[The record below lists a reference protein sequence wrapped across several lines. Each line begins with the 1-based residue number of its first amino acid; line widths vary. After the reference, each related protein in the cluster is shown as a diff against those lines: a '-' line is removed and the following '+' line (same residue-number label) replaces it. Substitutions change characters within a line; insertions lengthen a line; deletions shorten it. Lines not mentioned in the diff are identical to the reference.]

1 MDRALRALGVLAVV
15 GVAWLLA
22 WRYSQ
27 QAAMAR
33 RAQAQHAATTQGAA
47 SDATAAV
54 ASEPG
59 AVLRELV
66 RVEPAT
72 LDFGDLVPDLITV
85 RSVTLRNMS
94 DQPVRIVRAVS
105 DCGCTAP
112 TAPTAPI
119 PPGGAVETEIQMHPG
134 TTQGERLNKRV
145 TFEVEGG
152 LPAFCAVTGVVG
164 MYLQCAPMTL
174 DAPADASADAPP
186 GEITLESRVDIPFE
200 VTEVDPSIE
209 VDAPSRP
216 ATRQVVRIDWRLWR
230 EAGRPMQV
238 RIVTDHAGAPALT
251 VVLRR
256 HD

>member
-1 MDRALRALGVLAVV
+1 MHRALRALAVLAVV

-22 WRYSQ
+22 WRHSQ
-27 QAAMAR
+27 QAALAR
-33 RAQAQHAATTQGAA
+33 RAQAQDAAA
-47 SDATAAV
+47 SKAPIDEATPG
-54 ASEPG
+54 ASEPS
-59 AVLRELV
+59 APLHELV

-85 RSVTLRNMS
+85 RSVTLRNLS
-94 DQPVRIVRAVS
+94 DHPVRITRAVS

-112 TAPTAPI
+112 SAPTGPI
-119 PPGGAVETEIQMHPG
+119 PAGGAVETEIQMRPG
-134 TTQGERLNKRV
+134 STQGERLTKRV

-152 LPAFCAVTGVVG
+152 LPAFCTVTGQVG
-164 MYLQCAPMTL
+164 MYLQCAPL
-174 DAPADASADAPP
+174 ALQAPADSVADAPP

-209 VDAPSRP
+209 VDAPSQP
-216 ATRQVVRIDWRLWR
+216 ATRQVVRIDWKLWR

-238 RIVTDHAGAPALT
+238 RIVTDHAGAPPIT